1 MKINNS
7 TDQPLQKPDIDDNN
21 LSVVDECD
29 DDKPN
34 HSPIIPPNMVSN
46 PKQKYINENKLD
58 FNENKE
64 RAL

>member
-46 PKQKYINENKLD
+46 PKQIYINENK
-58 FNENKE
+58 
-64 RAL
+64 